1 MSQGWY
7 LTLLSSA
14 LCISGCLVVFLD
26 DLYYL
31 LFPKFITKRFPFRL
45 KENYKFMNASL
56 AFSSGCLLFT
66 ALYRLLPEALAYLK
80 DTDADASTKM
90 ILSSTRQLHIKMFMA
105 YIGGIIL
112 SLTFNAILHIATS
125 ESVFHCSEHDHD
137 SAGANNATHQDRE
150 SLPPQTTEVHEE
162 SPLLPTLLRKKSLFH
177 LLSAQ
182 RNDECIEGECKGYSS
197 AELCLFHGD
206 KNASLHH
213 CDIPAISPKL
223 LPQDEN
229 GAIHIDL
236 TETLPVKADSKHT
249 HGHGDI
255 EASADQNHDHNHS
268 HDHGNDHSHSVHND
282 HSHHHDHHHHV
293 NSAFSKLFL
302 IGIQTILA
310 ITLHKFPEGFITY
323 ITSETDPQ
331 LGVLIFIS
339 LLFHNFTE
347 GFLMCLPLYYLFA
360 SSLKMRLAKLKA
372 VTISAF
378 LGGISQPLGALG
390 AILFLRLNNITPGD
404 GNLDVD
410 KLNHILG
417 LTLAVTSGFLT
428 VIGLSMYGSA
438 VAFSG
443 GSLHLIMVWCLVGM
457 SVIGVSSVISVE

>member
-1 MSQGWY
+1 M
-7 LTLLSSA
+7 
-14 LCISGCLVVFLD
+14 VFLD

-31 LFPKFITKRFPFRL
+31 VFPKFITKRFSFHL

-80 DTDADASTKM
+80 DTDAEAGTRM
-90 ILSSTRQLHIKMFMA
+90 ALSSTRQLHIKMFMA

-112 SLTFNAILHIATS
+112 SLTFNAALHIATS
-125 ESVFHCSEHDHD
+125 ESVFHCSEHDHGPAAAHGSAAGHD
-137 SAGANNATHQDRE
+137 S
-150 SLPPQTTEVHEE
+150 SPPQTTEVNED

-177 LLSAQ
+177 ILTVK
-182 RNDECIEGECKGYSS
+182 RHDECIEGECKGYSS

-206 KNASLHH
+206 KKASLHH

-223 LPQDEN
+223 LPQD
-229 GAIHIDL
+229 GAVHLDEL
-236 TETLPVKADSKHT
+236 AETLPVKASSTHT

-255 EASADQNHDHNHS
+255 EASAGQHHG
-268 HDHGNDHSHSVHND
+268 HDHGHEHTNDHSHSLHND

-360 SSLKMRLAKLKA
+360 SSLNVRLAKLKA

-390 AILFLRLNNITPGD
+390 AILFLRLNNVTPGD

-443 GSLHLIMVWCLVGM
+443 GSLHLIMVWCLVGIC
-457 SVIGVSSVISVE
+457 VIGLSSVISVD

>member
-1 MSQGWY
+1 M
-7 LTLLSSA
+7 
-14 LCISGCLVVFLD
+14 VFLD

-31 LFPKFITKRFPFRL
+31 LFPRFITKRFSFRL

-80 DTDADASTKM
+80 DTGADASTK
-90 ILSSTRQLHIKMFMA
+90 ISLSSTRQLHIKMFMA

-112 SLTFNAILHIATS
+112 SLTFNAALHIATS

-137 SAGANNATHQDRE
+137 SAGGNNATRHDPE
-150 SLPPQTTEVHEE
+150 SSPSQTTEVNED

-177 LLSAQ
+177 ILSVQ
-182 RNDECIEGECKGYSS
+182 RNDECVEGECKGYSS
-197 AELCLFHGD
+197 AELCLFHGK
-206 KNASLHH
+206 KNAILHH

-223 LPQDEN
+223 GPQDDYGGGHFDELVE
-229 GAIHIDL
+229 I
-236 TETLPVKADSKHT
+236 LPVKANSNPKHT

-255 EASADQNHDHNHS
+255 EASAGQHHDHNHS
-268 HDHGNDHSHSVHND
+268 HDHDNDHSHSLHND

-302 IGIQTILA
+302 IGIQTVLA

-331 LGVLIFIS
+331 LGVLIFLS

-360 SSLKMRLAKLKA
+360 SSLKMRFAKLKA

-390 AILFLRLNNITPGD
+390 AILFLRLNNVTPGD

-457 SVIGVSSVISVE
+457 SVIGISSVISVD